1 MDKFQNKYRIPSARL
16 QQWDYGWNGAY
27 FLTICTKKRAYFFGD
42 IMQGAMKLSAIG
54 QLAEKYLLE
63 IPERYPYAILDEFV
77 VMPNHI
83 HVIVI
88 IDKTDDGRNDNETR
102 MVGNDNDCR
111 DAINRVSME
120 TTNDLTMERDAIYRV
135 STRGGIT
142 GNKNPMLHHNISRI
156 MNWYTGRVTF
166 ESRKID
172 PNYGWQARFHD
183 HIIRDEGE
191 YQRVKAY
198 IINNP
203 QNWENDTL
211 NNPN

>member
-27 FLTICTKKRAYFFGD
+27 FLTICTKKRECFFGN
-42 IMQGAMKLSAIG
+42 IICGEMKLSEIG
-54 QLAEKYLLE
+54 ELAKKYLLE
-63 IPERYPYAILDEFV
+63 IPERYDYALLDEFA

-83 HVIVI
+83 HAIVI
-88 IDKTDDGRNDNETR
+88 IDKMDDGRNN
-102 MVGNDNDCR
+102 GNNDGGGDCR
-111 DAINRVSME
+111 DAINRVSTLA
-120 TTNDLTMERDAIYRV
+120 TTLESPTDRV
-135 STRGGIT
+135 TGGGIT
-142 GNKNPMLHHNISRI
+142 GNNNPMLHHNISRI

-166 ESRKID
+166 ESRKIN

-183 HIIRDEGE
+183 HIIRDDSE

-198 IINNP
+198 IRNNP